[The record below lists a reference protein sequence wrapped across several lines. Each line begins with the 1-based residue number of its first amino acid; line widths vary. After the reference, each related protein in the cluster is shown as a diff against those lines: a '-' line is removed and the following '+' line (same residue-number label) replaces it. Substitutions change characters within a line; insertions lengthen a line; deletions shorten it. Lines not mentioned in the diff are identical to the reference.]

1 MNEYAV
7 HLEMLSIVSSRCGH
21 FLLNHLAPSSS
32 ATIKVSSVLISHLQ
46 KTKTKFVYFQ
56 WFNSQIDWPV
66 LQFFLCHIAFL
77 QWSQHPSQFSQSCHP
92 IWFHSQTW
100 WHFLHQSSG
109 KTLKDTIQDVSTRW
123 IIKKA
128 PTYSTKQKPHGVLV
142 NLSSPMMI
150 LLTSPH
156 LPNNS

>member
-1 MNEYAV
+1 MATFCWIILPHPPLPPSKSVRYSSLTCKKPKQN
-7 HLEMLSIVSSRCGH
+7 LFIFCGSIH
-21 FLLNHLAPSSS
+21 
-32 ATIKVSSVLISHLQ
+32 
-46 KTKTKFVYFQ
+46 KFM
-56 WFNSQIDWPV
+56 IDWPV

-123 IIKKA
+123 ISIIKKA